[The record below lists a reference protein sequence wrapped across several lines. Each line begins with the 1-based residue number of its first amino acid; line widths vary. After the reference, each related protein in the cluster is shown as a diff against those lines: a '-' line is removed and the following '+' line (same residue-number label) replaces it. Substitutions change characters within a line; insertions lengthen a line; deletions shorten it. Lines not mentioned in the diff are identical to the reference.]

1 MHVCSPH
8 SSQAKF
14 PLELLA
20 PAGSP
25 AAFYAALYAGADA
38 IYCALGC
45 DFNAR
50 RSADNF
56 SDEDFQQACK
66 DAHILGVHVY
76 VPINIEMRTEEIP
89 RVLALVE
96 RAWTLGA
103 DAFIIQ
109 DWGVLFE
116 VRRRFP
122 HIECHISTQSNIHDC
137 RGIAFCRA
145 CGAQRVTLSR
155 ELSLSEL
162 TKLSKEGVDLE
173 CFGHGALCFC
183 YSGLCMLSSLN
194 GDRSA
199 NRGLC
204 AQPCR
209 LHYRMYDDEGHV
221 YTLKKNDHLLCPK
234 DYCVQDKLQDMAQA
248 GVFSL
253 KIEGRMKSPAYVY
266 AVVRAYRL
274 RMQALL
280 EHRDL
285 SHEEE
290 QTIHNLLQR
299 SFNRGF
305 THAYLDGT
313 SGNEMM
319 SFDRSNNRGQ
329 LVGSVVSSR
338 DLGVFKRPRPDK
350 PGRFRYKP
358 TAEITVLLS
367 CEVHKDDL
375 LELREDGHS
384 DFLTSR
390 VTHDAQAGDT
400 IICQTARPLPQGCP
414 VRMIRSQELM
424 DIADKAAR
432 HVLVRRVP
440 VVFSIYAHLN
450 EKFIITAQTADGRAA
465 ATLAGDPP
473 QVAKTRTLTKEDI
486 IAHVGR
492 VGTSPFEV
500 ESFSI
505 DMDEGLGMAFST
517 LHHLRQQVL
526 EDLQHTLLEPTSQR
540 ARTEALR
547 CMRKGLLFTQKPTMD
562 TVATELAYGRQ
573 KNLLL
578 GMRDSRVH
586 EQLSSQ
592 LFYGAAICALVPS
605 VEAAFTAIKAGAT
618 RLYATVDTLLY
629 AKHHHQAWPAHHV
642 PIPLLDEVCR
652 ERDHVR
658 NDLFVQRDKSCAV
671 GNMSE
676 LLLAHQSGAIS
687 EIRPCVP
694 VFNTSTIEVLARYG
708 ASTIWF
714 SPELSLRELIGLSK
728 ASPLCT
734 GMLVL
739 GRPRTMT
746 TEHCILQAANQCIH
760 NCLKC
765 RLRQRRMWLES
776 ERGDKH
782 AFTVDLEGRSRLYS
796 AHPLDAT
803 PNIPALMEA
812 GMNMFMVDCTLLS
825 TEQIV
830 QYIHHVQ
837 HAVLAGYNHK
847 QPKPRMVGFSAGRLF
862 DEVG

>member
-66 DAHILGVHVY
+66 DAHVLGVHVY

-285 SHEEE
+285 SSEEE
-290 QTIHNLLQR
+290 QTIH
-299 SFNRGF
+299 
-305 THAYLDGT
+305 
-313 SGNEMM
+313 
-319 SFDRSNNRGQ
+319 
-329 LVGSVVSSR
+329 
-338 DLGVFKRPRPDK
+338 
-350 PGRFRYKP
+350 
-358 TAEITVLLS
+358 
-367 CEVHKDDL
+367 
-375 LELREDGHS
+375 
-384 DFLTSR
+384 
-390 VTHDAQAGDT
+390 
-400 IICQTARPLPQGCP
+400 
-414 VRMIRSQELM
+414 
-424 DIADKAAR
+424 
-432 HVLVRRVP
+432 
-440 VVFSIYAHLN
+440 
-450 EKFIITAQTADGRAA
+450 
-465 ATLAGDPP
+465 
-473 QVAKTRTLTKEDI
+473 
-486 IAHVGR
+486 
-492 VGTSPFEV
+492 
-500 ESFSI
+500 
-505 DMDEGLGMAFST
+505 
-517 LHHLRQQVL
+517 
-526 EDLQHTLLEPTSQR
+526 
-540 ARTEALR
+540 
-547 CMRKGLLFTQKPTMD
+547 
-562 TVATELAYGRQ
+562 
-573 KNLLL
+573 
-578 GMRDSRVH
+578 
-586 EQLSSQ
+586 
-592 LFYGAAICALVPS
+592 
-605 VEAAFTAIKAGAT
+605 
-618 RLYATVDTLLY
+618 
-629 AKHHHQAWPAHHV
+629 
-642 PIPLLDEVCR
+642 
-652 ERDHVR
+652 
-658 NDLFVQRDKSCAV
+658 
-671 GNMSE
+671 
-676 LLLAHQSGAIS
+676 
-687 EIRPCVP
+687 
-694 VFNTSTIEVLARYG
+694 
-708 ASTIWF
+708 
-714 SPELSLRELIGLSK
+714 LSL
-728 ASPLCT
+728 
-734 GMLVL
+734 
-739 GRPRTMT
+739 
-746 TEHCILQAANQCIH
+746 IH
-760 NCLKC
+760 
-765 RLRQRRMWLES
+765 
-776 ERGDKH
+776 
-782 AFTVDLEGRSRLYS
+782 
-796 AHPLDAT
+796 
-803 PNIPALMEA
+803 I
-812 GMNMFMVDCTLLS
+812 
-825 TEQIV
+825 
-830 QYIHHVQ
+830 
-837 HAVLAGYNHK
+837 
-847 QPKPRMVGFSAGRLF
+847 
-862 DEVG
+862 